1 MQSLADNARAL
12 TAIADSLA
20 RIADHLAPEP
30 NTIVGTPYVARLL
43 GCTTTWVSEMIRD
56 GRIPAACIVTGTGNG
71 KPWKFHRD
79 KIDEWLANR

>member
-1 MQSLADNARAL
+1 L

-20 RIADHLAPEP
+20 RIADHIAPEP
-30 NTIVGTPYVARLL
+30 DSIVGTPYIAERL

-56 GRIPAACIVTGTGNG
+56 GRIPTSCIGIGTGNG

-79 KIDEWLANR
+79 KIDAWLASR